1 MNELELAFAPALNQD
16 LPAVFEAQFLA
27 LMLGLMVMAV
37 YRVSVSERVASPPM
51 QASLVLLAMIGSMVM
66 MIIGNNI
73 ARAFSLV
80 GALAIIRFRT
90 RLRSPWDITF
100 VFFSLA
106 VGIAVGVGA
115 YRVAVI
121 GGGSV
126 ALSVLALQAI
136 PWINRSTVV
145 HDLRCDLAAYE
156 NAEPPVEA
164 LLEQY
169 TSRHWLQEARS
180 LRFGE
185 TMSYRYRVILS
196 DKSKMTEFLRTL
208 SEVEGVERV
217 VLSAEDESG
226 GTDE

>member
-16 LPAVFEAQFLA
+16 LPAVFESQLLA
-27 LMLGLMVMAV
+27 LLLGLMVMAV
-37 YRVSVSERVASPPM
+37 YRYSVDERIASPPM

-115 YRVAVI
+115 FRVAVV

-126 ALSVLALQAI
+126 AMAVLALQALPFI
-136 PWINRSTVV
+136 RRRHSV
-145 HDLRCDLAAYE
+145 HNLRCDLAAYE
-156 NAEPPVEA
+156 GAEDPVED
-164 LLEQY
+164 LLRKHFK
-169 TSRHWLQEARS
+169 RHWLQEVRS

-185 TMSYRYRVILS
+185 TFSYRYRVMMDIGIAPTS
-196 DKSKMTEFLRTL
+196 FLQAL